1 MQPRTA
7 SHIDRTKPQMKK
19 SLILAAALVPALAF
33 AGPAGR
39 LAPLPREVAVSS
51 HAPFESGECG
61 TCHQREDASNP
72 GALVKPL
79 NALCYDCHDEFKQRG
94 GAPKAHPVA
103 KTTCTTCHSPHN
115 SKKPKLR
122 L

>member
-1 MQPRTA
+1 
-7 SHIDRTKPQMKK
+7 MKK
-19 SLILAAALVPALAF
+19 RLTLAAVLLTPALAL
-33 AGPAGR
+33 ASAAGR
-39 LAPLPREVAVSS
+39 LAPLPRQVAVST

-61 TCHQREDASNP
+61 TCHEREDAKNP
-72 GALVKPL
+72 GGLLKPV
-79 NALCYDCHDEFKQRG
+79 NALCYSCHDEFKQKG

-115 SKKPKLR
+115 SKKKKLR

>member
-1 MQPRTA
+1 
-7 SHIDRTKPQMKK
+7 MKR
-19 SLILAAALVPALAF
+19 LILAAALLPPAF
-33 AGPAGR
+33 AWAGAAGR
-39 LAPLPREVAVSS
+39 LAPLPREVAVST

-61 TCHQREDASNP
+61 TCHQREDAKDP
-72 GALVKPL
+72 GGLIKPL
-79 NALCYDCHDEFKQRG
+79 NALCYECHDEFKQRG